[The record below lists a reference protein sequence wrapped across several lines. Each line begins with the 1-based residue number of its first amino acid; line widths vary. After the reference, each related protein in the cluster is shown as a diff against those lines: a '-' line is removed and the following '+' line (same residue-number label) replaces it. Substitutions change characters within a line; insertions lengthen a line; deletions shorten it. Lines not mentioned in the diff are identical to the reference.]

1 MLTRRNFLQNSLLG
15 AAFLQN
21 SPLFANNSENKNHP
35 LVLTTWNNFKASQVA
50 WDMLAQGALALD
62 AVEQGLRVPE
72 ADPEDT
78 SVGYGGMPDR
88 DGHVTLDACI
98 MDEKGRAG
106 SVTYLQNIMHPI
118 SVARKV
124 MENTPHVIL
133 SGEGALQFARN
144 QGFIEE
150 NLLTEKAKEAW
161 EDWLKKNEYTP
172 KITPHQHDT
181 CGMLTIDKTNNMSG
195 GCTTSGWAFKLPGRV
210 GDSPIIGAGL
220 FVDNEFGGATG
231 TGLGELSLRTLGCFL
246 AVEFMRNGKCPQKAC
261 ELVVKRIVD
270 KYGTENQMCFIA
282 ADKKGNYGGYAI
294 QKGFQYFVQ
303 NEGKAVLVNSGSYVK

>member
-21 SPLFANNSENKNHP
+21 SSLFANNSEKQNHP

-72 ADPEDT
+72 ADPNDT
-78 SVGYGGMPDR
+78 SVGFGGMPDR

-150 NLLTEKAKEAW
+150 NLLTEKSK
-161 EDWLKKNEYTP
+161 
-172 KITPHQHDT
+172 
-181 CGMLTIDKTNNMSG
+181 
-195 GCTTSGWAFKLPGRV
+195 R
-210 GDSPIIGAGL
+210 
-220 FVDNEFGGATG
+220 
-231 TGLGELSLRTLGCFL
+231 GLGKLVEKERIYAKNHASSTRYLR
-246 AVEFMRNGKCPQKAC
+246 
-261 ELVVKRIVD
+261 
-270 KYGTENQMCFIA
+270 Y
-282 ADKKGNYGGYAI
+282 ADHR
-294 QKGFQYFVQ
+294 
-303 NEGKAVLVNSGSYVK
+303 